1 LYIIYFVKNTY
12 IYRAK
17 IINICENKTYHRIKP
32 MPLTDNET
40 DNLEK
45 VTSQKFIINKRFERE
60 KIQDSNTLKM
70 SFLSILETC
79 NACI

>member
-1 LYIIYFVKNTY
+1 MYIIYFVKNTY